1 MIDEIKDITEKY
13 EKLKNEFEQMKN
25 NILSQNT
32 NNNLINKNQQL
43 NDGKESPEKT
53 EKKEIEL
60 SNEKERKNNE
70 FLLEK
75 IKANDIGN
83 INVNDDK
90 KSEKENEIIDT
101 KKRYKRREIIT
112 KKDN

>member
-25 NILSQNT
+25 NILSQNAS
-32 NNNLINKNQQL
+32 NNLINKNQQL

-60 SNEKERKNNE
+60 SDEKEKKNNE

-75 IKANDIGN
+75 IKTNDIGN

-90 KSEKENEIIDT
+90 KSE
-101 KKRYKRREIIT
+101 
-112 KKDN
+112 

>member
-1 MIDEIKDITEKY
+1 MMEKNPQK
-13 EKLKNEFEQMKN
+13 KLK
-25 NILSQNT
+25 
-32 NNNLINKNQQL
+32 
-43 NDGKESPEKT
+43 
-53 EKKEIEL
+53 KKEIEL
-60 SNEKERKNNE
+60 SDEKERKNNE

-75 IKANDIGN
+75 IKTNDIGN